1 MPATMRPCLASG
13 AIYFGLEKKL
23 STFSNALK
31 GKKKEETRAKKRG
44 KKTVAIPPPFFLHN
58 GVIGTWNSIAF
69 PAAMALYFSF
79 PPFSFLTAQEAQK
92 SVQGKERGRKDI
104 LVGKL
109 IHCTQ
114 EEPSQLALA
123 AATATTRS
131 RKNSI
136 VVVVRTTLPPVFF
149 FFAKINA
156 VVLATRSAKQQRR
169 LHLSRHGSL
178 IKGPCEKK
186 VWELNY
192 SPFLQK

>member
-1 MPATMRPCLASG
+1 MPATMGSYLASG
-13 AIYFGLEKKL
+13 AIYFGLEKK
-23 STFSNALK
+23 TFHIFK
-31 GKKKEETRAKKRG
+31 RIKRKEKKRKPVQKG
-44 KKTVAIPPPFFLHN
+44 ERKLWQSHRRFLHN

-69 PAAMALYFSF
+69 PAAMVLYFSF

-131 RKNSI
+131 RKNFI
-136 VVVVRTTLPPVFF
+136 VVVVRTTLPPGFF
-149 FFAKINA
+149 CKDQCGGIGNKVRETTA
-156 VVLATRSAKQQRR
+156 SAP
-169 LHLSRHGSL
+169 S
-178 IKGPCEKK
+178 I
-186 VWELNY
+186 
-192 SPFLQK
+192 SPRITY

>member
-1 MPATMRPCLASG
+1 MPATMGSYLASG
-13 AIYFGLEKKL
+13 AIYFGLEKK
-23 STFSNALK
+23 TFHIFK
-31 GKKKEETRAKKRG
+31 RIKRKEKKRKPVQKRG
-44 KKTVAIPPPFFLHN
+44 KKTVAIPPPCFLHN

-69 PAAMALYFSF
+69 PAAMVLYFSF

-131 RKNSI
+131 RKNFI
-136 VVVVRTTLPPVFF
+136 VVVVRTTLPPGFF
-149 FFAKINA
+149 CKDQCGGIGNKVRETTA
-156 VVLATRSAKQQRR
+156 SAP
-169 LHLSRHGSL
+169 S
-178 IKGPCEKK
+178 I
-186 VWELNY
+186 
-192 SPFLQK
+192 SPRITY